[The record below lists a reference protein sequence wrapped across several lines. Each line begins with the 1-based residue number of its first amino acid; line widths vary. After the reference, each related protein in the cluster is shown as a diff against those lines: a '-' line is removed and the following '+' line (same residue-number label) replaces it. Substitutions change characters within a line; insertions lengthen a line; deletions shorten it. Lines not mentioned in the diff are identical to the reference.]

1 MFRDE
6 GIDVDQVTD
15 AAARPLGDTGDD
27 QSAIAVA
34 DEHDIVEILSVQE
47 IDHIPNVC
55 VERHTLR
62 ERAGVGSQAGQ
73 RGDEYRTSRQLQP
86 RRHQIP
92 RRAALKCAVYEH
104 DR

>member
-15 AAARPLGDTGDD
+15 APARLLGDTGDD

-47 IDHIPNVC
+47 IDHIPNVR
-55 VERHTLR
+55 VERHMLR
-62 ERAGVGSQAGQ
+62 ERPGVGSQAGQ
-73 RGDEYRTSRQLQP
+73 RGDEHRTSRQLQP
-86 RRHQIP
+86 RRHEVP
-92 RRAALKCAVYEH
+92 RRAALKRAVDEY